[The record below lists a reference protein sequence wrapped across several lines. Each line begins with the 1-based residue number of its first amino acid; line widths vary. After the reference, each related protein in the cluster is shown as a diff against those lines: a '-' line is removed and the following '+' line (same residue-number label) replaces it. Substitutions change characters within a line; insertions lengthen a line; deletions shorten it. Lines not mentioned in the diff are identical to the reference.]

1 MNSGKFLEPLYCLC
15 VSNNCGEVGDLLL
28 DHDER
33 QDQEQREERRAE
45 DVFSRVRS
53 ARRSEARLFA
63 RKGESPLPLESC
75 PCLEQRASDLSLIP
89 SVW

>member
-1 MNSGKFLEPLYCLC
+1 MESSLSHCIVY
-15 VSNNCGEVGDLLL
+15 VYRNCGEVGDLLL

-45 DVFSRVRS
+45 DVFSRV
-53 ARRSEARLFA
+53 RSEARLFA